1 VSLGVEPTPTPE
13 PTPEP
18 TLPPTPE
25 PTPAPVVI
33 PDVRNSTPEDAVNAL
48 LDLGL
53 QPGERTDKFNANVVE
68 GLVIRTSPVAGT
80 EVQPGSTVDYVVSRG
95 PNATPTPEP
104 TPEPTAVPT
113 PEPTA
118 EPTAEPTPEPTPAT
132 VLVPDLRGFAE
143 ADAVNTLLDQ
153 GLQPGARS
161 EAYDPDIAAGLVIST
176 DPAATT
182 EVDRGSTVDYVVSLG
197 VEPSPT
203 PEPTPA
209 LVTIPNLRGSNPD
222 DAVNALLDLGL
233 QPGERQDRFNANV
246 PQGQVIRTIPDAGTE
261 VSAGTT
267 VDYRVS
273 LGAELTPAPTPD
285 PTPRR
290 TPRPTAEPTV
300 EPSTDLVTVP
310 NLRGSTP
317 DDAVN
322 ALLDAGLQPGSRS
335 DRLNTNV
342 EPGLV
347 IRTNPAAGEQ
357 VARGTTVDYF
367 VSREPQPSDG
377 SSAAPTQE
385 PSSAPSNNSGID
397 PDVQAAIDAVVAQ
410 VPALRELQPKKD
422 VPYREITQRQFRRE
436 VTASFD
442 AENPPAQVAAE
453 ENLLK
458 RLGLLPQD
466 ADLRRMMLALYESQ
480 VAAYYDPK
488 TGAMTIIKRDG
499 TFGPEERVFVAHE
512 YDHALQD
519 QYWGLDTVTQVPASQ
534 GDRALAHL
542 ALVEGDATSLM
553 LQWASQ
559 NLTSDELSQVTSA
572 MTPADQELLDGMPE
586 ILRRQLEFPYVE
598 GQVFVTTL
606 LGQGGWDSV
615 NGAWDNL
622 PVSTEQILHP
632 ERYPSDTPV
641 KVTLPDV
648 AAALGAGWDRKYLQ
662 TMGELDINVLL
673 ADGGNGSD
681 TAAAASDGWG
691 GDRLVSLDGPNG
703 SWAVVWQTTW
713 DRSRDADEFSA
724 AVDSA
729 MSDLGGAHAVLPGA
743 DLAGGL
749 DAPVLVLVASSA
761 DTLQQVEQ
769 ALNVGN

>member
-1 VSLGVEPTPTPE
+1 MSL
-13 PTPEP
+13 
-18 TLPPTPE
+18 
-25 PTPAPVVI
+25 
-33 PDVRNSTPEDAVNAL
+33 
-48 LDLGL
+48 
-53 QPGERTDKFNANVVE
+53 
-68 GLVIRTSPVAGT
+68 
-80 EVQPGSTVDYVVSRG
+80 
-95 PNATPTPEP
+95 
-104 TPEPTAVPT
+104 
-113 PEPTA
+113 
-118 EPTAEPTPEPTPAT
+118 
-132 VLVPDLRGFAE
+132 
-143 ADAVNTLLDQ
+143 
-153 GLQPGARS
+153 
-161 EAYDPDIAAGLVIST
+161 
-176 DPAATT
+176 
-182 EVDRGSTVDYVVSLG
+182 
-197 VEPSPT
+197 
-203 PEPTPA
+203 
-209 LVTIPNLRGSNPD
+209 
-222 DAVNALLDLGL
+222 
-233 QPGERQDRFNANV
+233 
-246 PQGQVIRTIPDAGTE
+246 
-261 VSAGTT
+261 
-267 VDYRVS
+267 
-273 LGAELTPAPTPD
+273 
-285 PTPRR
+285 
-290 TPRPTAEPTV
+290 
-300 EPSTDLVTVP
+300 
-310 NLRGSTP
+310 
-317 DDAVN
+317 
-322 ALLDAGLQPGSRS
+322 
-335 DRLNTNV
+335 
-342 EPGLV
+342 
-347 IRTNPAAGEQ
+347 
-357 VARGTTVDYF
+357 
-367 VSREPQPSDG
+367 EPQPSDEP
-377 SSAAPTQE
+377 SAPPTQE
-385 PSSAPSNNSGID
+385 PSSAPSTSSGID

-466 ADLRRMMLALYESQ
+466 SDLRRMLLDLYESQ

-488 TGAMTIIKRDG
+488 TGAMTVIKRDG

-519 QYWGLDTVTQVPASQ
+519 QYWGLDNVTQVPASQ

-559 NLTSDELSQVTSA
+559 NLTSDELSKVSSA
-572 MTPADQELLDGMPE
+572 MTPADQALLDGMPE
-586 ILRRQLEFPYVE
+586 ILRRQLEFPYLE

-615 NGAWDNL
+615 NAAWADL

-632 ERYPSDTPV
+632 ERYPSDAPV

-729 MSDLGGAHAVLPGA
+729 MSDLDGAHAVLPGA